1 VKCKARFFGERIT
14 DLPFSCG
21 EVLDVLEKPEEEWW
35 IARNAMGSVG
45 FIPTNYVQ
53 RQLEVHLKFSN
64 ECLKSRF

>member
-14 DLPFSCG
+14 DLPFNCG